1 MKKPHLILAALT
13 GSLLFTACLPAPM
26 AFDPASI
33 PAADDLGARNSG
45 TEWWYVSGVLPDSG
59 LAFHWAQF
67 KVNYRGLPYHAS
79 HIAVTDLRNNKLY
92 FVENGDQS
100 ATFGFPPLS
109 LSQGDWKLVQAAGG
123 GNGKGAP
130 FKLTAGPLDLT
141 LTPAK
146 NAVVHPPGYSGTP
159 ETGRMYYQSVTRLD
173 VGGTI
178 QVGTETRPASGQVWL
193 DHQWGDQQPGSAAR
207 WDWFGLHLSD
217 GSDLMLY
224 RVKNAKNEVVQVA
237 ASHVSAEGVAREVK
251 DVTMT
256 PGRVWTSPSGREYTL
271 GWQVTGE
278 NLALDLT
285 PLRDDQELLSKT
297 TSVAYWEGPV
307 RGTGM
312 LAGQAI
318 TASGM
323 GEFVGGVLKKE
334 EGGAFTIPL
343 R

>member
-1 MKKPHLILAALT
+1 MDKLRLPAAVIT
-13 GSLLFTACLPAPM
+13 GALLFTACVPAPT
-26 AFDPASI
+26 AFDPANL
-33 PAADDLGARNSG
+33 PAAGDLGARNAA

-79 HIAVTDLRNNKLY
+79 HIAITDLKNNKLY

-109 LSQGDWKLVQAAGG
+109 LSQGDWKLVQEAGN
-123 GNGKGAP
+123 NGP
-130 FKLTAGPLDLT
+130 FKLTAGPLNLT

-146 NAVVHPPGYSGTP
+146 IPVVHPPGYSGTA
-159 ETGRMYYQSVTRLD
+159 ETGRMYYQSITRLN

-178 QVGTETRPASGQVWL
+178 QVGEETRQAGGQAWL
-193 DHQWGDQQPGSAAR
+193 DHQWGDQQPGAAVK

-224 RVKNAKNEVVQVA
+224 RVRNARDEVVQVA
-237 ASHVSAEGVAREVK
+237 ASLISPEGVAREVGG
-251 DVTMT
+251 VTMT
-256 PGRVWTSPSGREYTL
+256 PGRVWKSPSGRDYTL
-271 GWQVTGE
+271 SWKVSGE
-278 NLALDLT
+278 NLSLDLN

-297 TSVAYWEGPV
+297 TSVAYWEGAV
-307 RGTGM
+307 SGTGT
-312 LAGQAI
+312 LNGQAI

-323 GEFVGGVLKKE
+323 GEFVGGVLTKD
-334 EGGAFTIPL
+334 EGGLFTIPAK
-343 R
+343 